1 MAEITYV
8 SKTPSQIRK
17 EVVGLDE
24 IPNKIRFLV
33 EAAPN
38 LNSKIATLQKFY
50 PSVDIA
56 EDGNFLVQDK
66 DGTKYQLDNKK
77 KFTAGDLID
86 ISKEATEV
94 IGSIAGATAGT
105 AVAPGAGTIVGAGAG
120 MAGAAEIFERV
131 GQAYGAEVLRT
142 NKEHFAQRA
151 TDFAFGSV
159 GQAVAPLVTKFVK
172 GAFTGYGTKA
182 KVANQQRLKNFIDAG
197 VTPSLGQVTQ
207 KRGIQTVELLLGN
220 FPGSSGVIA
229 KTAQEAQDA
238 LGKKALNLGRNL
250 INKALPANEV
260 QVGRVINQGIKNG
273 VNASDGFVGR
283 FQSRAGVLFGELDNY
298 VKPDDLINIGGTLDK
313 LKGLVAPIPGA
324 EASSVVFK
332 NSFLDDIFKGL
343 QKDVAKN
350 NGALPYNAIKSLRN
364 KIGNKLS
371 SLDLVPDVDK
381 AQLKLI
387 YGALSEDLKAGAK
400 QIGGQKALNA
410 FTRAN
415 KFYQSGL
422 KRIESYLE
430 PITKVADPDRIA
442 SLLLNSAKEGA
453 TRINAIKKSLTT
465 DQYSVFLSSVIEK
478 MGRIRPG
485 QALAGA
491 LDDVVE
497 GSGKFSSETFLT
509 NWNKLNKEAKNVL
522 FGGTTKN
529 GVRYGGGKG
538 WNKEMIKDLDQLV
551 SVSDIIRQSG
561 KTFAN
566 PSGTA
571 DRVVGQGLLLGGG
584 ATAITGNPAYIIGLL
599 SAFGGA
605 NVTAKLFTNPSFVKW
620 LASSTKIAANKG
632 IDGVTESIGKL
643 GTIMGSADSE
653 SRQAV
658 YEYLKALTGETK
670 E

>member
-1 MAEITYV
+1 
-8 SKTPSQIRK
+8 
-17 EVVGLDE
+17 
-24 IPNKIRFLV
+24 
-33 EAAPN
+33 
-38 LNSKIATLQKFY
+38 
-50 PSVDIA
+50 
-56 EDGNFLVQDK
+56 
-66 DGTKYQLDNKK
+66 
-77 KFTAGDLID
+77 
-86 ISKEATEV
+86 
-94 IGSIAGATAGT
+94 
-105 AVAPGAGTIVGAGAG
+105 

-159 GQAVAPLVTKFVK
+159 GQTVAPLVTKFVK

-238 LGKKALNLGRNL
+238 LGKKAFNIGKDL

-283 FQSRAGVLFGELDNY
+283 FQSRAGILFGELDNY
-298 VKPDDLINIGGTLDK
+298 IKPDDLINLGGTLDK

-343 QKDVAKN
+343 QRDVAKN

-400 QIGGQKALNA
+400 QLGGQKALNA
-410 FTRAN
+410 FTRSN

-442 SLLLNSAKEGA
+442 SLLLNSAKEGS

-465 DQYSVFLSSVIEK
+465 DQYRVFLSSVIEK

-485 QALAGA
+485 QAIAGA

-497 GSGKFSSETFLT
+497 VSGKFSSETFLT
-509 NWNKLNKEAKNVL
+509 NWNKLTKEAKDVL
-522 FGGTTKN
+522 FS
-529 GVRYGGGKG
+529 GKG
-538 WNKEMIKDLDQLV
+538 WSKEMIKDLDQLV

-571 DRVVGQGLLLGGG
+571 DRIVGQGLLLGGG

-599 SAFGGA
+599 TAFGGA

>member
-24 IPNKIRFLV
+24 VPNKIRFLV

-38 LNSKIATLQKFY
+38 LNSKITTLQKFY
-50 PSVDIA
+50 PSVEIA

-66 DGTKYQLDNKK
+66 DGTQYQLDNKK
-77 KFTAGDLID
+77 KFTTGDLID

-94 IGSIAGATAGT
+94 IGSIAGAAGGT

-159 GQAVAPLVTKFVK
+159 GQTVAPLVTKFVK

-238 LGKKALNLGRNL
+238 LGKKAFNIGKDL

-283 FQSRAGVLFGELDNY
+283 FQSRAGILFGELDNY
-298 VKPDDLINIGGTLDK
+298 IKPDDLINLGGTLDK

-343 QKDVAKN
+343 QRDVAKN

-400 QIGGQKALNA
+400 QLGGQKALNA
-410 FTRAN
+410 FTRSN

-442 SLLLNSAKEGA
+442 SLLLNSAKEGS

-465 DQYSVFLSSVIEK
+465 DQYRVFLSSVIEK

-485 QALAGA
+485 QAIAGA

-497 GSGKFSSETFLT
+497 VSGKFSSETFLT
-509 NWNKLNKEAKNVL
+509 NWNKLTKEAKDVL
-522 FGGTTKN
+522 FS
-529 GVRYGGGKG
+529 GKG
-538 WNKEMIKDLDQLV
+538 WSKEMIKDLDQLV

-599 SAFGGA
+599 TAFGGA

>member
-24 IPNKIRFLV
+24 VPNKIRFLV

-38 LNSKIATLQKFY
+38 LNSKITTLQKFY
-50 PSVDIA
+50 PSVEIA

-66 DGTKYQLDNKK
+66 DGTQYQLDNKK
-77 KFTAGDLID
+77 KFTTGDLID

-94 IGSIAGATAGT
+94 IGSIAGAAGGT
-105 AVAPGAGTIVGAGAG
+105 AVAPGAGTIIGAGAG

-159 GQAVAPLVTKFVK
+159 GQTVAPLVTKFVK

-238 LGKKALNLGRNL
+238 LGKKAFNIGKDL

-283 FQSRAGVLFGELDNY
+283 FQSRAGILFGELDNY
-298 VKPDDLINIGGTLDK
+298 IKPDDLINLGGTLDK

-343 QKDVAKN
+343 QRDVAKN

-400 QIGGQKALNA
+400 QLGGQKALNA
-410 FTRAN
+410 FTRSN

-442 SLLLNSAKEGA
+442 SLLLNSAKEGS

-465 DQYSVFLSSVIEK
+465 DQYRVFLSSVIEK

-485 QALAGA
+485 QAIAGA

-497 GSGKFSSETFLT
+497 VSGKFSSETFLT
-509 NWNKLNKEAKNVL
+509 NWNKLTKEAKDVL
-522 FGGTTKN
+522 FS
-529 GVRYGGGKG
+529 GKG
-538 WNKEMIKDLDQLV
+538 WSKEMIKDLDQLV

-571 DRVVGQGLLLGGG
+571 DRIVGQGLLLGGG

-599 SAFGGA
+599 TAFGGA

>member
-1 MAEITYV
+1 MAQITYIT
-8 SKTPSQIRK
+8 KTPSQIK
-17 EVVGLDE
+17 TEIEGLDE
-24 IPNKIRFLV
+24 VPNKVRFLV

-38 LNSKIATLQKFY
+38 LNSKIATLKKFY
-50 PSVDIA
+50 PQVEVA
-56 EDGNFLVQDK
+56 QNGNFLVEDK
-66 DGTKYQLDNKK
+66 DGTQYQLDNKK
-77 KFTAGDLID
+77 KFTTGDLID

-94 IGSIAGATAGT
+94 IGSIAGAAGGT

-159 GQAVAPLVTKFVK
+159 GQAVAPLITKFVK

-182 KVANQQRLKNFIDAG
+182 KVANQQRLKSFIDAG

-350 NGALPYNAIKSLRN
+350 KGGLPYNAIKSLRN

-400 QIGGQKALNA
+400 QLGGQKALNA
-410 FTRAN
+410 FTRSN

-442 SLLLNSAKEGA
+442 SLLLNSAKEGS

-465 DQYSVFLSSVIEK
+465 DQYRVFLSSVIEK

-485 QALAGA
+485 QAIAGA

-509 NWNKLNKEAKNVL
+509 NWNKLTKEAKDVL
-522 FGGTTKN
+522 FS
-529 GVRYGGGKG
+529 GKG
-538 WNKEMIKDLDQLV
+538 WSKEMIKDLDQLV

-599 SAFGGA
+599 GAFGGA

-632 IDGVTESIGKL
+632 IDGVIESIGKL

-653 SRQAV
+653 SRQAI
-658 YEYLKALTGETK
+658 YEYLKALTGKTK

>member
-24 IPNKIRFLV
+24 VPNKIRFLV

-50 PSVDIA
+50 PSVEMA

-66 DGTKYQLDNKK
+66 DGTQYQLDNKK
-77 KFTAGDLID
+77 KFTTGDLID

-94 IGSIAGATAGT
+94 IGSIAGAAVGT
-105 AVAPGAGTIVGAGAG
+105 AVAPGGGTIVGAGGG

-238 LGKKALNLGRNL
+238 LGKKAFNIGKDL

-298 VKPDDLINIGGTLDK
+298 VKPDDLINLGGTLDK

-343 QKDVAKN
+343 QRDVAKN

-400 QIGGQKALNA
+400 QLGGQKALNA

-430 PITKVADPDRIA
+430 PISKVADPDRIA
-442 SLLLNSAKEGA
+442 SLLLNSAKEGS

-465 DQYSVFLSSVIEK
+465 DQYRVFLSSVIEK

-485 QALAGA
+485 QAIAGA

-509 NWNKLNKEAKNVL
+509 NWNKLSKEAKDVL
-522 FGGTTKN
+522 FS
-529 GVRYGGGKG
+529 GKG
-538 WNKEMIKDLDQLV
+538 WSKEMIKDLDQLV

-599 SAFGGA
+599 TAFGGA

>member
-24 IPNKIRFLV
+24 VPNKIRFLV

-38 LNSKIATLQKFY
+38 LNSKITTLQKFY
-50 PSVDIA
+50 PSVEIA

-66 DGTKYQLDNKK
+66 DGTQYQLDNKK
-77 KFTAGDLID
+77 KFTTGDLID

-94 IGSIAGATAGT
+94 IGSIAGAAGGT

-182 KVANQQRLKNFIDAG
+182 KVANQQRLKSFIDAG

-238 LGKKALNLGRNL
+238 LGKKAFNIGKDL

-283 FQSRAGVLFGELDNY
+283 FQSRAGILFGELDNY
-298 VKPDDLINIGGTLDK
+298 IKPDDLINLGGTLDK
-313 LKGLVAPIPGA
+313 LKGLVAPISGA

-343 QKDVAKN
+343 QRDVAKN

-400 QIGGQKALNA
+400 QLGGQKALNA
-410 FTRAN
+410 FTRSN

-442 SLLLNSAKEGA
+442 SLLLNSAKEGS

-465 DQYSVFLSSVIEK
+465 DQYRVFLSSVIEK

-485 QALAGA
+485 QAIAGA

-497 GSGKFSSETFLT
+497 VSGKFSSETFLT
-509 NWNKLNKEAKNVL
+509 NWNKLTKEAKDVL
-522 FGGTTKN
+522 FS
-529 GVRYGGGKG
+529 GKG
-538 WNKEMIKDLDQLV
+538 WSKEMIKDLDQLV

-571 DRVVGQGLLLGGG
+571 DRIVGQGLLLGGG

-599 SAFGGA
+599 TAFGGA

>member
-24 IPNKIRFLV
+24 VPNKIRFLV

-38 LNSKIATLQKFY
+38 LNSKITTLQKFY
-50 PSVDIA
+50 PSVEIA

-66 DGTKYQLDNKK
+66 DGTQYQLDNKK
-77 KFTAGDLID
+77 KFTTGDLID

-94 IGSIAGATAGT
+94 IGSIAGAAGGT

-159 GQAVAPLVTKFVK
+159 GQTVAPLVTKFVK

-238 LGKKALNLGRNL
+238 LGKKAFNIGKDL

-283 FQSRAGVLFGELDNY
+283 FQSRAGILFGELDNY
-298 VKPDDLINIGGTLDK
+298 IKPDDLINLGGTLDK

-343 QKDVAKN
+343 QRDVAKN
-350 NGALPYNAIKSLRN
+350 NGGLPYNAIKSLRN

-400 QIGGQKALNA
+400 QLGGQKALNA
-410 FTRAN
+410 FTRSN

-442 SLLLNSAKEGA
+442 SLLLNSAKEGS

-465 DQYSVFLSSVIEK
+465 DQYRVFLSSVIEK

-485 QALAGA
+485 QAIAGA

-497 GSGKFSSETFLT
+497 VSGKFSSETFLT
-509 NWNKLNKEAKNVL
+509 NWNKLTKEAKDVL
-522 FGGTTKN
+522 FS
-529 GVRYGGGKG
+529 GKG
-538 WNKEMIKDLDQLV
+538 WSKEMIKDLDQLV

-571 DRVVGQGLLLGGG
+571 DRIVGQGLLLGGG

-599 SAFGGA
+599 TAFGGA

>member
-1 MAEITYV
+1 MAQITYIT
-8 SKTPSQIRK
+8 KTPSQIK
-17 EVVGLDE
+17 TEIEGLDE
-24 IPNKIRFLV
+24 VPNKVRFLV

-38 LNSKIATLQKFY
+38 LNSKIATLKKFY
-50 PSVDIA
+50 PQVEVA
-56 EDGNFLVQDK
+56 PNGNFLVEDK
-66 DGTKYQLDNKK
+66 DGTQYQLDNKK
-77 KFTAGDLID
+77 KFTTGDLID

-94 IGSIAGATAGT
+94 IGSIAGAAGGT

-159 GQAVAPLVTKFVK
+159 GQTVAPLVTKFVK

-343 QKDVAKN
+343 QRDVAKN
-350 NGALPYNAIKSLRN
+350 KGALPYNAIKSLRN

-400 QIGGQKALNA
+400 QLGGQKALNA
-410 FTRAN
+410 FTRSN
-415 KFYQSGL
+415 
-422 KRIESYLE
+422 
-430 PITKVADPDRIA
+430 
-442 SLLLNSAKEGA
+442 
-453 TRINAIKKSLTT
+453 
-465 DQYSVFLSSVIEK
+465 
-478 MGRIRPG
+478 
-485 QALAGA
+485 
-491 LDDVVE
+491 
-497 GSGKFSSETFLT
+497 
-509 NWNKLNKEAKNVL
+509 
-522 FGGTTKN
+522 
-529 GVRYGGGKG
+529 
-538 WNKEMIKDLDQLV
+538 
-551 SVSDIIRQSG
+551 
-561 KTFAN
+561 
-566 PSGTA
+566 
-571 DRVVGQGLLLGGG
+571 
-584 ATAITGNPAYIIGLL
+584 
-599 SAFGGA
+599 
-605 NVTAKLFTNPSFVKW
+605 
-620 LASSTKIAANKG
+620 
-632 IDGVTESIGKL
+632 
-643 GTIMGSADSE
+643 
-653 SRQAV
+653 
-658 YEYLKALTGETK
+658 
-670 E
+670 

>member
-24 IPNKIRFLV
+24 VPNKIRFLV

-38 LNSKIATLQKFY
+38 LNSKITTLQKFY
-50 PSVDIA
+50 PSVEIA

-66 DGTKYQLDNKK
+66 DGTQYQLDNKK
-77 KFTAGDLID
+77 KFTTGDLID

-94 IGSIAGATAGT
+94 IGSIAGAAGGT

-159 GQAVAPLVTKFVK
+159 GQTVAPLVTKFVK

-238 LGKKALNLGRNL
+238 LGKKAFNIGKDL

-283 FQSRAGVLFGELDNY
+283 FQSRAGILFGELDNY
-298 VKPDDLINIGGTLDK
+298 IKPDDLINLGGTLDK

-343 QKDVAKN
+343 QRDVAKN

-400 QIGGQKALNA
+400 QLGGQKALNA
-410 FTRAN
+410 FTRSN

-442 SLLLNSAKEGA
+442 SLLLNSAKEGS

-465 DQYSVFLSSVIEK
+465 DQYRVFLSSVIEK

-485 QALAGA
+485 QAIAGA

-497 GSGKFSSETFLT
+497 VSGKFSSETFLT
-509 NWNKLNKEAKNVL
+509 NWNKLTKEAKDVL
-522 FGGTTKN
+522 FS
-529 GVRYGGGKG
+529 GKG
-538 WNKEMIKDLDQLV
+538 WSKEMIKDLDQLV

-571 DRVVGQGLLLGGG
+571 DRIVGQGLLLGGG

-599 SAFGGA
+599 TAFGGA

>member
-1 MAEITYV
+1 MAQITYV
-8 SKTPSQIRK
+8 TKTPSQIK
-17 EVVGLDE
+17 TEIEGLDE
-24 IPNKIRFLV
+24 VPNKVRFLV

-38 LNSKIATLQKFY
+38 LNSKIATLKKFY
-50 PSVDIA
+50 PQVEVA
-56 EDGNFLVQDK
+56 PNGNFLVEDK
-66 DGTKYQLDNKK
+66 DGTQYQLDNKK
-77 KFTAGDLID
+77 KFTTGDLID

-94 IGSIAGATAGT
+94 IGSIAGAAGGT

-182 KVANQQRLKNFIDAG
+182 KVANQQRLKSFIDAG

-250 INKALPANEV
+250 INKPLPANEV

-350 NGALPYNAIKSLRN
+350 KGGLPYNAIKSLRN

-400 QIGGQKALNA
+400 QLGGQKALNA

-465 DQYSVFLSSVIEK
+465 DQYRVFLSSVIEK

-509 NWNKLNKEAKNVL
+509 NWNKLSKEAKDVL
-522 FGGTTKN
+522 FS
-529 GVRYGGGKG
+529 GKG
-538 WNKEMIKDLDQLV
+538 WSKEMIKDLDQLV

-599 SAFGGA
+599 GAFGGA

-632 IDGVTESIGKL
+632 IDGVIESIGKL

-653 SRQAV
+653 SRQAI
-658 YEYLKALTGETK
+658 YEYLKALTGKTK

>member
-24 IPNKIRFLV
+24 VPNKIRFLV

-50 PSVDIA
+50 PSVEIA

-66 DGTKYQLDNKK
+66 DGTQYQLDNKK
-77 KFTAGDLID
+77 KFTTGDLID

-105 AVAPGAGTIVGAGAG
+105 AAAPGAGTVVGAGAG

-131 GQAYGAEVLRT
+131 GQAYGAEILRT

-159 GQAVAPLVTKFVK
+159 GQAVAPLATKFVK
-172 GAFTGYGTKA
+172 GVFTGFGTKA
-182 KVANQQRLKNFIDAG
+182 KVANQKRLGDFIDAG

-238 LGKKALNLGRNL
+238 LGKKALSLGKNL
-250 INKALPANEV
+250 INKGLPANEV

-343 QKDVAKN
+343 QRDVAKN
-350 NGALPYNAIKSLRN
+350 NGSLPYNAIKSLRN

-381 AQLKLI
+381 GQLKLI

-400 QIGGQKALNA
+400 QLGGQKALNA

-442 SLLLNSAKEGA
+442 SLLLNSGKEGA

-465 DQYSVFLSSVIEK
+465 DQYRVFLSSVIEK

-509 NWNKLNKEAKNVL
+509 NWNKLTKEAKDVL
-522 FGGTTKN
+522 FS
-529 GVRYGGGKG
+529 GKG
-538 WNKEMIKDLDQLV
+538 WSKEMIKDLDQLV

-599 SAFGGA
+599 GAFGGA

>member
-50 PSVDIA
+50 PSVEIA

-182 KVANQQRLKNFIDAG
+182 KVANQKRLGDFIDAG

-229 KTAQEAQDA
+229 KSAQEAQDA
-238 LGKKALNLGRNL
+238 LGKKAFNLGKNL

-350 NGALPYNAIKSLRN
+350 KGALPYNAIKSLRN

-465 DQYSVFLSSVIEK
+465 DQYRVFLSSVIEK

-485 QALAGA
+485 QAIAGA

-509 NWNKLNKEAKNVL
+509 NWNKLSKEAKDVL
-522 FGGTTKN
+522 FS
-529 GVRYGGGKG
+529 GKG
-538 WNKEMIKDLDQLV
+538 WSKEMIKDLDQLV
-551 SVSDIIRQSG
+551 NVSDIIRQSG

-599 SAFGGA
+599 GAFGGA

-632 IDGVTESIGKL
+632 IDGVIESIGKL

-653 SRQAV
+653 SRQAI

>member
-24 IPNKIRFLV
+24 VPNKIRFLV

-38 LNSKIATLQKFY
+38 LNSKITTLQKFY
-50 PSVDIA
+50 PSVEIA

-66 DGTKYQLDNKK
+66 DGTQYQLDNKK
-77 KFTAGDLID
+77 KFTTGDLID

-94 IGSIAGATAGT
+94 IGSIAGAAGGT

-159 GQAVAPLVTKFVK
+159 GQTVAPLVTKFVK

-238 LGKKALNLGRNL
+238 LGKKAFNIGKDL

-283 FQSRAGVLFGELDNY
+283 FQSRAGILFGELDNY
-298 VKPDDLINIGGTLDK
+298 IKPDDLINLGGTLDK

-343 QKDVAKN
+343 QRDVAKN

-400 QIGGQKALNA
+400 QLGGQKALNA
-410 FTRAN
+410 FTRSN

-442 SLLLNSAKEGA
+442 SLLLNSAKEGS

-465 DQYSVFLSSVIEK
+465 DQYRVFLSSVIEK

-485 QALAGA
+485 QAIAGA

-497 GSGKFSSETFLT
+497 VSGKFSSETFLT
-509 NWNKLNKEAKNVL
+509 NWNKLTKEAKDVL
-522 FGGTTKN
+522 FS
-529 GVRYGGGKG
+529 GKG
-538 WNKEMIKDLDQLV
+538 WSKEMIKDLDQLV

-571 DRVVGQGLLLGGG
+571 DRIVGQGLLLGGG

-599 SAFGGA
+599 TAFGGA

-658 YEYLKALTGETK
+658 YEYLKVLTGETK

>member
-1 MAEITYV
+1 MAQITYV
-8 SKTPSQIRK
+8 TKTPSQIK
-17 EVVGLDE
+17 TEIEGLDE
-24 IPNKIRFLV
+24 VPNKVRFLV

-38 LNSKIATLQKFY
+38 LNSKIATLKKFY
-50 PSVDIA
+50 PQVEVA
-56 EDGNFLVQDK
+56 PNGNFLVEDK
-66 DGTKYQLDNKK
+66 DGTQYQLDNKK
-77 KFTAGDLID
+77 KFTTGDLID

-94 IGSIAGATAGT
+94 IGSIAGAAGGT

-238 LGKKALNLGRNL
+238 LGKKALSLGKNL

-343 QKDVAKN
+343 QRDVAKN

-400 QIGGQKALNA
+400 QLGGQKALNA

-465 DQYSVFLSSVIEK
+465 DQYKVFLSSVIEK

-509 NWNKLNKEAKNVL
+509 NWNKLSKEAKDVL
-522 FGGTTKN
+522 FS
-529 GVRYGGGKG
+529 GKG
-538 WNKEMIKDLDQLV
+538 WSKEMIKDLDQLV

-599 SAFGGA
+599 GAFGGA
-605 NVTAKLFTNPSFVKW
+605 NVTAKLFTNPNFVKW

>member
-1 MAEITYV
+1 MAQITYV
-8 SKTPSQIRK
+8 TKTPSQIK
-17 EVVGLDE
+17 TEIEGLDE
-24 IPNKIRFLV
+24 VPNKVRFLV

-38 LNSKIATLQKFY
+38 LNSKIATLKKFY
-50 PSVDIA
+50 PQVEVA
-56 EDGNFLVQDK
+56 PNGNFLVEDK
-66 DGTKYQLDNKK
+66 DGTQYQLDNKK
-77 KFTAGDLID
+77 KFTTGDLID

-94 IGSIAGATAGT
+94 IGSIAGAAGGT

-159 GQAVAPLVTKFVK
+159 GQTVAPLVTKFVK

-182 KVANQQRLKNFIDAG
+182 KVANQQRLKSFIDAG

-250 INKALPANEV
+250 INKPLPANEV

-350 NGALPYNAIKSLRN
+350 KGGLPYNAIKSLRN

-400 QIGGQKALNA
+400 QLGGQKALNA

-465 DQYSVFLSSVIEK
+465 DQYRVFLSSVIEK

-509 NWNKLNKEAKNVL
+509 NWNKLSKEAKDVL
-522 FGGTTKN
+522 FS
-529 GVRYGGGKG
+529 GKG
-538 WNKEMIKDLDQLV
+538 WSKEMIKDLDQLV

-599 SAFGGA
+599 GAFGGA

-632 IDGVTESIGKL
+632 IDGVIESIGKL

-653 SRQAV
+653 SRQAI
-658 YEYLKALTGETK
+658 YEYLKALTGKTK

>member
-24 IPNKIRFLV
+24 VPNKIRFLV

-38 LNSKIATLQKFY
+38 LNSKITTLQKFY
-50 PSVDIA
+50 PSVEIA

-66 DGTKYQLDNKK
+66 DGTQYQLDNKK
-77 KFTAGDLID
+77 KFTTGDLID

-94 IGSIAGATAGT
+94 IGSIAGAAGGT

-159 GQAVAPLVTKFVK
+159 GQTVAPLVTKFVK

-182 KVANQQRLKNFIDAG
+182 KVANQQRLKSFIDAG

-238 LGKKALNLGRNL
+238 LGKKAFNIGKDL

-283 FQSRAGVLFGELDNY
+283 FQSRAGILFGELDNY
-298 VKPDDLINIGGTLDK
+298 IKPDDLINLGGTLDK

-343 QKDVAKN
+343 QRDVAKN

-400 QIGGQKALNA
+400 QLGGQKALNA
-410 FTRAN
+410 FTRSN

-442 SLLLNSAKEGA
+442 SLLLNSAKEGS

-465 DQYSVFLSSVIEK
+465 DQYRVFLSSVIEK

-485 QALAGA
+485 QAIAGA

-497 GSGKFSSETFLT
+497 VSGKFSSETFLT
-509 NWNKLNKEAKNVL
+509 NWNKLTKEAKDVL
-522 FGGTTKN
+522 FS
-529 GVRYGGGKG
+529 GKG
-538 WNKEMIKDLDQLV
+538 WSKEMIKDLDQLV

-571 DRVVGQGLLLGGG
+571 DRIVGQGLLLGGG

-599 SAFGGA
+599 TAFGGA

>member
-1 MAEITYV
+1 M
-8 SKTPSQIRK
+8 
-17 EVVGLDE
+17 
-24 IPNKIRFLV
+24 
-33 EAAPN
+33 
-38 LNSKIATLQKFY
+38 
-50 PSVDIA
+50 
-56 EDGNFLVQDK
+56 
-66 DGTKYQLDNKK
+66 
-77 KFTAGDLID
+77 
-86 ISKEATEV
+86 
-94 IGSIAGATAGT
+94 
-105 AVAPGAGTIVGAGAG
+105 
-120 MAGAAEIFERV
+120 
-131 GQAYGAEVLRT
+131 
-142 NKEHFAQRA
+142 
-151 TDFAFGSV
+151 
-159 GQAVAPLVTKFVK
+159 
-172 GAFTGYGTKA
+172 
-182 KVANQQRLKNFIDAG
+182 
-197 VTPSLGQVTQ
+197 
-207 KRGIQTVELLLGN
+207 
-220 FPGSSGVIA
+220 
-229 KTAQEAQDA
+229 
-238 LGKKALNLGRNL
+238 
-250 INKALPANEV
+250 
-260 QVGRVINQGIKNG
+260 
-273 VNASDGFVGR
+273 
-283 FQSRAGVLFGELDNY
+283 
-298 VKPDDLINIGGTLDK
+298 DK

-343 QKDVAKN
+343 QRDVAKN

-400 QIGGQKALNA
+400 QLGGQKALNA
-410 FTRAN
+410 FTRSN

-442 SLLLNSAKEGA
+442 SLLLNSAKEGS

-465 DQYSVFLSSVIEK
+465 DQYRVFLSSVIEK

-485 QALAGA
+485 QAIAGA

-497 GSGKFSSETFLT
+497 VSGKFSSETFLT
-509 NWNKLNKEAKNVL
+509 NWNKLTKEAKDVL
-522 FGGTTKN
+522 FS
-529 GVRYGGGKG
+529 GKG
-538 WNKEMIKDLDQLV
+538 WSKEMIKDLDQLV

-599 SAFGGA
+599 GAFGGA

-632 IDGVTESIGKL
+632 IDGVIESIGKL

>member
-1 MAEITYV
+1 MAQITYIT
-8 SKTPSQIRK
+8 KTPSQIK
-17 EVVGLDE
+17 TEIEGLDE
-24 IPNKIRFLV
+24 VPNKVRFLV

-38 LNSKIATLQKFY
+38 LNSKIATLKKFY
-50 PSVDIA
+50 PQVEVA
-56 EDGNFLVQDK
+56 PNGNFLVEDK
-66 DGTKYQLDNKK
+66 DGTQYQLDNKK
-77 KFTAGDLID
+77 KFTTGDLID

-94 IGSIAGATAGT
+94 IGSIAGAAGGT

-159 GQAVAPLVTKFVK
+159 GQTVAPLVTKFVK

-350 NGALPYNAIKSLRN
+350 KGGLPYNAIKSLRN

-400 QIGGQKALNA
+400 QLGGQKALNA
-410 FTRAN
+410 FTRSN

-442 SLLLNSAKEGA
+442 SLLLNSAKEGS

-465 DQYSVFLSSVIEK
+465 DQYRVFLSSVIEK

-485 QALAGA
+485 QAIAGA

-509 NWNKLNKEAKNVL
+509 NWNKLTKEAKDVL
-522 FGGTTKN
+522 FS
-529 GVRYGGGKG
+529 GKG
-538 WNKEMIKDLDQLV
+538 WSKEMIKDLDQLV

-599 SAFGGA
+599 GAFGGA

-632 IDGVTESIGKL
+632 IDGVIESIGKL

-653 SRQAV
+653 SRQAI
-658 YEYLKALTGETK
+658 YEYLKALTGKTK

>member
-24 IPNKIRFLV
+24 VPNKIRFLV

-38 LNSKIATLQKFY
+38 LNSKITTLQKFY
-50 PSVDIA
+50 PSVEIA

-66 DGTKYQLDNKK
+66 DGTQYQLDNKK
-77 KFTAGDLID
+77 KFTTGDLID

-94 IGSIAGATAGT
+94 IGSIAGAAGGT
-105 AVAPGAGTIVGAGAG
+105 AIAPGAGTIVGAGAG

-159 GQAVAPLVTKFVK
+159 GQTVAPLVTKFVK

-238 LGKKALNLGRNL
+238 LGKKAFNIGKDL

-283 FQSRAGVLFGELDNY
+283 FQSRAGILFGELDNY
-298 VKPDDLINIGGTLDK
+298 IKPDDLINLGGTLDK
-313 LKGLVAPIPGA
+313 LKGLVAPISGA

-343 QKDVAKN
+343 QRDVAKN

-400 QIGGQKALNA
+400 QLGGQKALNA
-410 FTRAN
+410 FTRSN

-442 SLLLNSAKEGA
+442 SLLLNSAKEGS

-465 DQYSVFLSSVIEK
+465 DQYRVFLSSVIEK

-485 QALAGA
+485 QAIAGA

-509 NWNKLNKEAKNVL
+509 NWNKLTKEAKDVL
-522 FGGTTKN
+522 FS
-529 GVRYGGGKG
+529 GKG
-538 WNKEMIKDLDQLV
+538 WSKEMIKDLDQLV

-571 DRVVGQGLLLGGG
+571 DRIVGQGLLLGGG

-599 SAFGGA
+599 TAFGGA

>member
-24 IPNKIRFLV
+24 VPNKIRFLV

-38 LNSKIATLQKFY
+38 LNSKITTLQKFY
-50 PSVDIA
+50 PSVEIA

-66 DGTKYQLDNKK
+66 DGTQYQLDNKK
-77 KFTAGDLID
+77 KFTTGDLID

-94 IGSIAGATAGT
+94 IGSIAGAAGGT

-159 GQAVAPLVTKFVK
+159 GQTVAPLVTKFVK

-238 LGKKALNLGRNL
+238 LGKKAFNIGKDL

-283 FQSRAGVLFGELDNY
+283 FQSRAGILFGELDNY
-298 VKPDDLINIGGTLDK
+298 IKPDDLINLGGTLDK

-343 QKDVAKN
+343 QRDVAKN

-400 QIGGQKALNA
+400 QLGGQKALNA
-410 FTRAN
+410 FTRSN

-442 SLLLNSAKEGA
+442 SLLLNSAKEGS

-465 DQYSVFLSSVIEK
+465 DQYRVFLSSVIEK

-485 QALAGA
+485 QAIAGA

-509 NWNKLNKEAKNVL
+509 NWNKLTKEAKDVL
-522 FGGTTKN
+522 FS
-529 GVRYGGGKG
+529 GKG
-538 WNKEMIKDLDQLV
+538 WSKEMIKDLDQLV

-571 DRVVGQGLLLGGG
+571 DRIVGQGLLLGGG

-599 SAFGGA
+599 TAFGGA

>member
-24 IPNKIRFLV
+24 VPNKIRFLV

-38 LNSKIATLQKFY
+38 LNSKITTLQKFY
-50 PSVDIA
+50 PSVEIA

-66 DGTKYQLDNKK
+66 DGTQYQLDNKK
-77 KFTAGDLID
+77 KFTTGDLID

-94 IGSIAGATAGT
+94 IGSIAGAAGGT
-105 AVAPGAGTIVGAGAG
+105 AIAPGAGTIVGAGAG

-159 GQAVAPLVTKFVK
+159 GQTVAPLVTKFVK

-238 LGKKALNLGRNL
+238 LGKKAFNIGKDL

-283 FQSRAGVLFGELDNY
+283 FQSRAGILFGELDNY
-298 VKPDDLINIGGTLDK
+298 IKPDDLINLGGTLDK

-343 QKDVAKN
+343 QRDVAKN

-400 QIGGQKALNA
+400 QLGGQKALNA
-410 FTRAN
+410 FTRSN

-442 SLLLNSAKEGA
+442 SLLLNSAKEGS

-465 DQYSVFLSSVIEK
+465 DQYRVFLSSVIEK

-485 QALAGA
+485 QAIAGA

-509 NWNKLNKEAKNVL
+509 NWNKLTKEAKDVL
-522 FGGTTKN
+522 FS
-529 GVRYGGGKG
+529 GKG
-538 WNKEMIKDLDQLV
+538 WSKEMIKDLDQLV

-571 DRVVGQGLLLGGG
+571 DRIVGQGLLLGGG

-599 SAFGGA
+599 TAFGGA

>member
-1 MAEITYV
+1 MAEITFV
-8 SKTPSQIRK
+8 SKTPSQIK
-17 EVVGLDE
+17 TEIEGLDE
-24 IPNKIRFLV
+24 VPNKIRFLV

-50 PSVDIA
+50 SNVEVAPS
-56 EDGNFLVQDK
+56 GNFLVQDK
-66 DGTKYQLDNKK
+66 DGTQYQLDNKK
-77 KFTAGDLID
+77 KFTTGDLID

-94 IGSIAGATAGT
+94 IGSIAGAAGGT

-220 FPGSSGVIA
+220 FPGSSGIIA

-238 LGKKALNLGRNL
+238 LGKKALSLGKNL

-343 QKDVAKN
+343 QRDVAKN

-381 AQLKLI
+381 GQLKLI

-400 QIGGQKALNA
+400 QLGGQKALNA

-422 KRIESYLE
+422 KRIESYLQ
-430 PITKVADPDRIA
+430 PIIKVADPDRIA
-442 SLLLNSAKEGA
+442 SLLLNSGKEGA

-465 DQYSVFLSSVIEK
+465 DQYRVFLSSVIEK

-509 NWNKLNKEAKNVL
+509 NWNKLTKEAKDVL
-522 FGGTTKN
+522 FS
-529 GVRYGGGKG
+529 GKG
-538 WNKEMIKDLDQLV
+538 WSKEMIKDLDQLV

>member
-24 IPNKIRFLV
+24 VPNKIRFLV

-38 LNSKIATLQKFY
+38 LNSKITTLQKFY
-50 PSVDIA
+50 PSVEIA

-66 DGTKYQLDNKK
+66 DGTQYQLDNKK
-77 KFTAGDLID
+77 KFTTGDLID

-94 IGSIAGATAGT
+94 IGSIAGAAGGT
-105 AVAPGAGTIVGAGAG
+105 AVAPGAGTIIGAGAG

-159 GQAVAPLVTKFVK
+159 GQTVAPLVTKFVK

-238 LGKKALNLGRNL
+238 LGKKAFNIGKDL

-283 FQSRAGVLFGELDNY
+283 FQSRAGILFGELDNY
-298 VKPDDLINIGGTLDK
+298 IKPDDLINLGGTLDK

-343 QKDVAKN
+343 QRDVAKN

-400 QIGGQKALNA
+400 QLGGQKALNA
-410 FTRAN
+410 FTRSN

-430 PITKVADPDRIA
+430 PISKVADPDRIA
-442 SLLLNSAKEGA
+442 SLLLNSAKEGS

-465 DQYSVFLSSVIEK
+465 DQYRVFLSSVIEK

-485 QALAGA
+485 QAIAGA

-497 GSGKFSSETFLT
+497 VSGKFSSETFLT
-509 NWNKLNKEAKNVL
+509 NWNKLTKEAKDVL
-522 FGGTTKN
+522 FS
-529 GVRYGGGKG
+529 GKG
-538 WNKEMIKDLDQLV
+538 WSKEMIKDLDQLV

-599 SAFGGA
+599 TAFGGA

>member
-24 IPNKIRFLV
+24 VPNKIRFLV

-38 LNSKIATLQKFY
+38 LNSKITTLQKFY
-50 PSVDIA
+50 PSVEIA

-66 DGTKYQLDNKK
+66 DGTQYQLDNKK
-77 KFTAGDLID
+77 KFTTGDLID

-94 IGSIAGATAGT
+94 IGSIAGAAGGT
-105 AVAPGAGTIVGAGAG
+105 AIAPGAGTIVGAGAG

-159 GQAVAPLVTKFVK
+159 GQTVAPLVTKFVK

-238 LGKKALNLGRNL
+238 LGKKAFNIGKDL

-283 FQSRAGVLFGELDNY
+283 FQSRAGILFGELDNY
-298 VKPDDLINIGGTLDK
+298 IKPDDLINLGGTLDK

-343 QKDVAKN
+343 QRDVAKN

-400 QIGGQKALNA
+400 QLGGQKALNA
-410 FTRAN
+410 FTRSN

-442 SLLLNSAKEGA
+442 SLLLNSAKEGS

-465 DQYSVFLSSVIEK
+465 DQYRVFLSSVIEK

-485 QALAGA
+485 QAIAGA

-509 NWNKLNKEAKNVL
+509 NWNKLTKEAKDVL
-522 FGGTTKN
+522 FS
-529 GVRYGGGKG
+529 GKG
-538 WNKEMIKDLDQLV
+538 WSKEMIKDLDQLV

-599 SAFGGA
+599 GAFGGA

-632 IDGVTESIGKL
+632 IDGVIESIGKL

-653 SRQAV
+653 SRQAI
-658 YEYLKALTGETK
+658 YEYLKALTGKTK

>member
-1 MAEITYV
+1 MAEITFV
-8 SKTPSQIRK
+8 SKTPSQIK
-17 EVVGLDE
+17 TEIEGLDE
-24 IPNKIRFLV
+24 VPNKIRFLV

-50 PSVDIA
+50 PQVEIA

-66 DGTKYQLDNKK
+66 DGTQYQLDNKK
-77 KFTAGDLID
+77 KFTTGDLID

-182 KVANQQRLKNFIDAG
+182 KVANQQRMKNFIDAG

-238 LGKKALNLGRNL
+238 LGKKALSLGKNL

-343 QKDVAKN
+343 QRDVAKN

-381 AQLKLI
+381 GQLKLI

-400 QIGGQKALNA
+400 QLGGQKALNA

-422 KRIESYLE
+422 KRIEDYLE

-465 DQYSVFLSSVIEK
+465 DQYRVFLSSVIEK

-509 NWNKLNKEAKNVL
+509 NWNKLTKEAKDVL
-522 FGGTTKN
+522 FS
-529 GVRYGGGKG
+529 GKG
-538 WNKEMIKDLDQLV
+538 WSKEMIKDLDQLV

-599 SAFGGA
+599 GAFGGA

-620 LASSTKIAANKG
+620 LASSTKIAGNKG
-632 IDGVTESIGKL
+632 IDGVIESIGKL

>member
-1 MAEITYV
+1 MAQITYIT
-8 SKTPSQIRK
+8 KTPSQIK
-17 EVVGLDE
+17 TEIEGLDE
-24 IPNKIRFLV
+24 VPNKVRFLV

-38 LNSKIATLQKFY
+38 LNSKIATLKKFY
-50 PSVDIA
+50 PQVEVA
-56 EDGNFLVQDK
+56 PNGNFLVEDK
-66 DGTKYQLDNKK
+66 DGTQYQLDNKK
-77 KFTAGDLID
+77 KFTTGDLID

-94 IGSIAGATAGT
+94 IGSIAGAAGGT

-182 KVANQQRLKNFIDAG
+182 KVANQQRLKSFIDAG

-238 LGKKALNLGRNL
+238 LGKKAFNIGKDL

-283 FQSRAGVLFGELDNY
+283 FQSRAGILFGELDNY
-298 VKPDDLINIGGTLDK
+298 IKPDDLINLGGTLDK

-343 QKDVAKN
+343 QRDVAKN

-400 QIGGQKALNA
+400 QLGGQKALNA
-410 FTRAN
+410 FTRSN

-442 SLLLNSAKEGA
+442 SLLLNSAKEGS

-465 DQYSVFLSSVIEK
+465 DQYRVFLSSVIEK

-485 QALAGA
+485 QAIAGA

-509 NWNKLNKEAKNVL
+509 NWNKLTKEAKDVL
-522 FGGTTKN
+522 FS
-529 GVRYGGGKG
+529 GKG
-538 WNKEMIKDLDQLV
+538 WSKEMIKDLDQLV

-571 DRVVGQGLLLGGG
+571 DRIVGQGLLLGGG

-599 SAFGGA
+599 TAFGGA

>member
-1 MAEITYV
+1 VI
-8 SKTPSQIRK
+8 
-17 EVVGLDE
+17 
-24 IPNKIRFLV
+24 
-33 EAAPN
+33 
-38 LNSKIATLQKFY
+38 
-50 PSVDIA
+50 
-56 EDGNFLVQDK
+56 
-66 DGTKYQLDNKK
+66 
-77 KFTAGDLID
+77 LID

-94 IGSIAGATAGT
+94 IGSIAGAAGGT

-159 GQAVAPLVTKFVK
+159 GQAVAPLITKFVK

-182 KVANQQRLKNFIDAG
+182 KVANQQRLKSFIDAG

-350 NGALPYNAIKSLRN
+350 KGGLPYNAIKSLRN

-400 QIGGQKALNA
+400 QLGGQKALNA
-410 FTRAN
+410 FTRSN

-442 SLLLNSAKEGA
+442 SLLLNSAKEGS

-465 DQYSVFLSSVIEK
+465 DQYRVFLSSVIEK
-478 MGRIRPG
+478 MG
-485 QALAGA
+485 
-491 LDDVVE
+491 
-497 GSGKFSSETFLT
+497 
-509 NWNKLNKEAKNVL
+509 
-522 FGGTTKN
+522 
-529 GVRYGGGKG
+529 
-538 WNKEMIKDLDQLV
+538 
-551 SVSDIIRQSG
+551 
-561 KTFAN
+561 
-566 PSGTA
+566 
-571 DRVVGQGLLLGGG
+571 
-584 ATAITGNPAYIIGLL
+584 
-599 SAFGGA
+599 
-605 NVTAKLFTNPSFVKW
+605 
-620 LASSTKIAANKG
+620 
-632 IDGVTESIGKL
+632 
-643 GTIMGSADSE
+643 
-653 SRQAV
+653 
-658 YEYLKALTGETK
+658 
-670 E
+670 

>member
-24 IPNKIRFLV
+24 VPNKIRFLV

-50 PSVDIA
+50 PSVEMA

-66 DGTKYQLDNKK
+66 DGTQYQLDNKK
-77 KFTAGDLID
+77 KFTTGDLID

-94 IGSIAGATAGT
+94 IGSIAGAAVGT
-105 AVAPGAGTIVGAGAG
+105 AVAPGGGTIVGAGGG

-238 LGKKALNLGRNL
+238 LGKKAFNIGKDL

-298 VKPDDLINIGGTLDK
+298 VKPDDLINLGGTLDK

-343 QKDVAKN
+343 QRDVAKN

-400 QIGGQKALNA
+400 QLGGQKALNA

-430 PITKVADPDRIA
+430 PISKVADPDRIA
-442 SLLLNSAKEGA
+442 SLLLNSAKEGS

-465 DQYSVFLSSVIEK
+465 DQYRVFLSSVIEK

-485 QALAGA
+485 QAIAGA

-509 NWNKLNKEAKNVL
+509 NWNKLTKEAKDVL
-522 FGGTTKN
+522 FS
-529 GVRYGGGKG
+529 GKG
-538 WNKEMIKDLDQLV
+538 WSKEMIKDLDQLV

-599 SAFGGA
+599 TAFGGA

>member
-1 MAEITYV
+1 MAQITYV
-8 SKTPSQIRK
+8 TKTPSQIK
-17 EVVGLDE
+17 TEIEGLDE
-24 IPNKIRFLV
+24 VPNKVRFLV

-38 LNSKIATLQKFY
+38 LNSKIATLKKFY
-50 PSVDIA
+50 PQVEVA
-56 EDGNFLVQDK
+56 PNGNFLVEDK
-66 DGTKYQLDNKK
+66 DGTQYQLDNKK
-77 KFTAGDLID
+77 KFTTGDLID

-94 IGSIAGATAGT
+94 IGSIAGAAGGT

-207 KRGIQTVELLLGN
+207 KRGMQTVELLLGN

-238 LGKKALNLGRNL
+238 LGKKAFNIGKNL

-298 VKPDDLINIGGTLDK
+298 VKPDDLINLGGTLDK

-343 QKDVAKN
+343 QRDVAKN

-400 QIGGQKALNA
+400 QLGGQKALNA

-430 PITKVADPDRIA
+430 PISKVADPDRIA
-442 SLLLNSAKEGA
+442 SLLLNSAKEGS

-465 DQYSVFLSSVIEK
+465 DQYRVFLSSVIEK

-485 QALAGA
+485 QAIAGA

-509 NWNKLNKEAKNVL
+509 NWNKLTKEAKDVL
-522 FGGTTKN
+522 FS
-529 GVRYGGGKG
+529 GKG
-538 WNKEMIKDLDQLV
+538 WSKEMIKDLDQLV

-599 SAFGGA
+599 TAFGGA